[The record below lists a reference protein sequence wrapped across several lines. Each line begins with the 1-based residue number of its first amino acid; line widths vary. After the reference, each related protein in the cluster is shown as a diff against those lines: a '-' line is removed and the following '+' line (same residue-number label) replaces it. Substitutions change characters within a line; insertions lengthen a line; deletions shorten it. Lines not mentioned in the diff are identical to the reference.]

1 MSKRILLFIG
11 FLSTGW
17 LIPVQAAEELSLL
30 TFAIGGGVS
39 APLNPTARYVGV
51 SGNFI
56 TTAGVN
62 INGRNSIEGTF
73 MWSGLPPDLTVLHP
87 VLLPHGSMNLYSL
100 TGNYRYHI
108 DSIRGSVFGAYIIG
122 GGGWY
127 YRHFSVS
134 RDFVVPPETVCQ
146 PVYIWWGYGCDADG
160 FVFSAE
166 VASGGVSAGGLNA
179 GLGFTVKL
187 GSKGWKFFTESRYI
201 YAWNKGL
208 AHIPVTLI
216 PVTFGLRFN

>member
-17 LIPVQAAEELSLL
+17 LIPVQAEELSLL
-30 TFAIGGGVS
+30 TFAMGGGVS
-39 APLNPTARYVGV
+39 APLNPTARFVGV

-56 TTAGVN
+56 TSAGVN

-134 RDFVVPPETVCQ
+134 RDFVVPPGTVCQ
-146 PVYIWWGYGCDADG
+146 PVYFWWGFGCDANG

-187 GSKGWKFFTESRYI
+187 GSKGWKFFTESRYV